1 MSHTQQCLAPMT
13 RNNLNEHLSWLLHTK
28 PTIPIIATPLPPAS
42 ASLGSARQSQET
54 SAVDE
59 LDERPLSNQTRAPR
73 ELRFQSSPA
82 PMQGEEMARLRTAP
96 GSPSKPSLIST
107 GRAHHEPVRI
117 YQANRDSSARHVPQS
132 QPAVGPLSVK
142 PSKPRQNASIERP
155 MMDDNMDVM
164 DLTEELGSSGS
175 SISPQQGMTANWR
188 KRKSAE
194 FESDIAP
201 SACAQHGNSAHS
213 RWQQQQP
220 QPELRL
226 SQEFASI
233 DDLDMPVGPPPPY
246 STIPPKALPPA
257 QQQSYDLGQGVQ
269 ASSSTLS
276 HDEPTMPD
284 SDADAEDVIID
295 IVGSNGKRGKVHGTP
310 PKKKQALTQER
321 PAPKIEESPVARRAQ
336 TAMPSPAAPAG
347 FMPEKTFT
355 ASSAPPAA
363 PREGIL
369 APAEATRGDP
379 ATTLSTQEPDN
390 ALIVLMRKFF
400 DAPDSAASQLIGD
413 MRAQDESISEA
424 IAARYDDDLD
434 AKELEDQYGMLE
446 VRMDCVKGL
455 LAKRSDH
462 RLLTSEKAELYTAMR
477 HAIRSRQG
485 VPAAKAANEAGKKK
499 LQQLENQ
506 CIPLL
511 QKCEHDVESLVAS
524 LGSGQT
530 GKDARSVAVLSTQV
544 PPFDKPPAEQG
555 IPSSSRI
562 AQTQMMRPPP
572 APGKDQRISPAG
584 IEAYFSSPK
593 RKRTEQPQPPAP
605 PKLPV
610 KPIFDSETHDDLT
623 DEDFVGADRDMFSN
637 RMGTPPAP
645 YFPGD
650 GDEEDDF
657 GMDDDDEMLEL
668 AEDVEN
674 NGSRMESALSADQR
688 QVFAETSGNS
698 QPRQAQSSAKKQRKT
713 ASSQQNEEDS
723 EKHFQFP
730 WSNDV
735 KAVLRERFKLKG
747 FRENQIQAI
756 NTTLAGKDAFV
767 LMPTG
772 GGKSLC
778 YQLPSLITS
787 GKTRGVT
794 IVVSPLLS
802 LMEDQVQHLNNLR
815 VQAFLLN
822 GESNAD
828 AKRHVRD
835 ALAMSEPQKYIQ
847 CLYVTPEMLS
857 KNQSMVSLFER
868 LYQRNQLARLVID
881 EAHCVSQWGHDFRP
895 DYKQLG
901 EIRRK
906 FPGVPV
912 MALTATA
919 TENVKVDVIHNL
931 SMKNCEVFT
940 RSFNR
945 PNLFYEVRSKKG
957 KQDVDEIAGL
967 IKENHRGQTGIIY
980 CLSRKDCENMAKALK
995 KEHKIRA
1002 YHYHAG
1008 LDSPEKT
1015 RIQKCWQ
1022 AGEYQVIV
1030 ATIAFGMGIDK
1041 ANVRFVFHH
1050 SLPKSLEGYYQE
1062 TGRAGRDG
1070 KPSSCY
1076 LFYGFGDAT
1085 KLRRMIDE
1093 GEGDHEQKERQRAM
1107 LRKMIQYCDNRSDCR
1122 RVQVLSYFSEVF
1134 HPDDC
1139 HEQCDNCCSDA
1150 NFETEDFTDLARQAV
1165 NLVRKVSTS
1174 RVTILYCID
1183 VFRGENK
1190 KKIRDLG
1197 HDELEEFGV
1206 ASHLCR
1212 EDAERLVYGLVAEGA
1227 IAEENVVNTR
1237 GFANQYVALGRKCRD
1252 YESGRKSFKLQIR
1265 TTPRPKK
1272 TKALAKKKSKKT
1284 QGEEPSEYKH
1294 GAKTSKSRPELPV
1307 STNVSSPVQAATSRR
1322 TTKQPDR
1329 NRNAFHS
1336 NGYLKDNFVLSDPE
1350 DGDYAEED
1358 DSDGFEAMGFPTER
1372 HDNSRRMVQRR
1383 RELGPPIQS
1392 DDQMER
1398 LDDIHRSIVDNY
1410 VFEAKKKC
1418 NDIMINK
1425 GLSVVPF
1432 SDSILRKMA
1441 ILFTETPEQMKT
1453 IPGIKIGMVE
1463 QYGKPFAKLIADC
1476 RRSYEEMTGHQTED
1490 QPMDP
1495 NLQNVI
1501 NLVSDDEEE
1510 DDDYGSLGE
1519 SDMDYED
1526 EGVMSHHFQP
1536 SEDVVAFNARYQHSQ
1551 ADALRQSA
1559 SQQPKQPAK
1568 RHPNRGGKAK
1578 YYAKKA
1584 AIEKNKSKGSVSRSN
1599 SAPRRNGGGRAGN
1612 GNSNGRSNRTS
1623 NHAARGTLA
1632 AYAMMPT

>member
-1 MSHTQQCLAPMT
+1 MT

-28 PTIPIIATPLPPAS
+28 PTVPIIDSPLPPAS
-42 ASLGSARQSQET
+42 ASLGSARQSQEI
-54 SAVDE
+54 SAVNE
-59 LDERPLSNQTRAPR
+59 PDERPSANRTLTAR
-73 ELRFQSSPA
+73 ELRLQSSPA
-82 PMQGEEMARLRTAP
+82 PVQGEEMARLRTAP
-96 GSPSKPSLIST
+96 GSPSKPSLAST

-117 YQANRDSSARHVPQS
+117 YEANRDSLARHVPQS
-132 QPAVGPLSVK
+132 QPAAGPLSVK
-142 PSKPRQNASIERP
+142 PSKSLHNAPIERP

-164 DLTEELGSSGS
+164 DLTEDLGSSGS

-194 FESDIAP
+194 FESDMGP
-201 SACAQHGNSAHS
+201 SACVQHGVSAHS
-213 RWQQQQP
+213 RRRQQQQP

-257 QQQSYDLGQGVQ
+257 QQQPYDLGQGVQ

-295 IVGSNGKRGKVHGTP
+295 IVGSNGRRGKVHGTP
-310 PKKKQALTQER
+310 PNKKLALAHER
-321 PAPKIEESPVARRAQ
+321 PVPKIEESLVLRRTQ
-336 TAMPSPAAPAG
+336 TAAPLPAAPAG

-355 ASSAPPAA
+355 ASSAPPTA
-363 PREGIL
+363 PREGTQ
-369 APAEATRGDP
+369 APAEATRWDP
-379 ATTLSTQEPDN
+379 ATTISTQEPDN

-400 DAPDSAASQLIGD
+400 DAPDSAASQLLAD

-446 VRMDCVKGL
+446 VRMDCVKSL

-511 QKCEHDVESLVAS
+511 QKCEHDVESLVAC
-524 LGSGQT
+524 LGSAQT

-544 PPFDKPPAEQG
+544 PPLEKPPAEQG
-555 IPSSSRI
+555 IPSSSGI
-562 AQTQMMRPPP
+562 AQTQMMRPPA

-593 RKRTEQPQPPAP
+593 RKRAEQPQPSAP
-605 PKLPV
+605 PKLPI
-610 KPIFDSETHDDLT
+610 KPTFDREVHDDLT
-623 DEDFVGADRDMFSN
+623 DDDFVGADRGIFSN
-637 RMGTPPAP
+637 RMGTPPALQ
-645 YFPGD
+645 FP

-657 GMDDDDEMLEL
+657 GIDDDDEMLEL

-674 NGSRMESALSADQR
+674 NRPRMESALPTDQR

-698 QPRQAQSSAKKQRKT
+698 QPRQVQNSARKQRKP

-857 KNQSMVSLFER
+857 KNQSLVSLFER

-957 KQDVDEIAGL
+957 KQDVEEIAGL
-967 IKENHRGQTGIIY
+967 IRDNHRGQTGIIY

-1008 LDSPEKT
+1008 LESPEKT

-1093 GEGDHEQKERQRAM
+1093 
-1107 LRKMIQYCDNRSDCR
+1107 
-1122 RVQVLSYFSEVF
+1122 
-1134 HPDDC
+1134 
-1139 HEQCDNCCSDA
+1139 
-1150 NFETEDFTDLARQAV
+1150 
-1165 NLVRKVSTS
+1165 
-1174 RVTILYCID
+1174 
-1183 VFRGENK
+1183 
-1190 KKIRDLG
+1190 
-1197 HDELEEFGV
+1197 
-1206 ASHLCR
+1206 
-1212 EDAERLVYGLVAEGA
+1212 DAERLVYGLVAEGA

-1252 YESGRKSFKLQIR
+1252 YELGRKSFKLQIR

-1272 TKALAKKKSKKT
+1272 TKAVAKKKSKKT

-1294 GAKTSKSRPELPV
+1294 GAKTAKSRPEVPV
-1307 STNVSSPVQAATSRR
+1307 STNVSSPVQAASSRR
-1322 TTKQPDR
+1322 TTKQSDR
-1329 NRNAFHS
+1329 SRNALHP

-1350 DGDYAEED
+1350 DEDYAED
-1358 DSDGFEAMGFPTER
+1358 DSDSFETMGFPTER
-1372 HDNSRRMVQRR
+1372 YGISRPTVRGK

-1398 LDDIHRSIVDNY
+1398 LDDIHRSIVDNF

-1418 NDIMINK
+1418 NEIMINK

-1463 QYGKPFAKLIADC
+1463 QYSKPFAKLIADF
-1476 RRSYEEMTGHQTED
+1476 RRSYEEMTGRHTED

-1510 DDDYGSLGE
+1510 EDDYGSLGE
-1519 SDMDYED
+1519 SDMDDED

-1578 YYAKKA
+1578 YFAKKA
-1584 AIEKNKSKGSVSRSN
+1584 AIGKNKSKSGVSRSN
-1599 SAPRRNGGGRAGN
+1599 SAPRRNGGSRA

-1623 NHAARGTLA
+1623 NNAARGTLGA
-1632 AYAMMPT
+1632 FAMMPT

>member
-1 MSHTQQCLAPMT
+1 
-13 RNNLNEHLSWLLHTK
+13 
-28 PTIPIIATPLPPAS
+28 
-42 ASLGSARQSQET
+42 
-54 SAVDE
+54 
-59 LDERPLSNQTRAPR
+59 
-73 ELRFQSSPA
+73 
-82 PMQGEEMARLRTAP
+82 
-96 GSPSKPSLIST
+96 
-107 GRAHHEPVRI
+107 
-117 YQANRDSSARHVPQS
+117 
-132 QPAVGPLSVK
+132 
-142 PSKPRQNASIERP
+142 
-155 MMDDNMDVM
+155 
-164 DLTEELGSSGS
+164 
-175 SISPQQGMTANWR
+175 
-188 KRKSAE
+188 
-194 FESDIAP
+194 
-201 SACAQHGNSAHS
+201 
-213 RWQQQQP
+213 
-220 QPELRL
+220 
-226 SQEFASI
+226 
-233 DDLDMPVGPPPPY
+233 MPVGPPPPY

-1008 LDSPEKT
+1008 L
-1015 RIQKCWQ
+1015 
-1022 AGEYQVIV
+1022 
-1030 ATIAFGMGIDK
+1030 
-1041 ANVRFVFHH
+1041 
-1050 SLPKSLEGYYQE
+1050 
-1062 TGRAGRDG
+1062 
-1070 KPSSCY
+1070 
-1076 LFYGFGDAT
+1076 
-1085 KLRRMIDE
+1085 
-1093 GEGDHEQKERQRAM
+1093 
-1107 LRKMIQYCDNRSDCR
+1107 
-1122 RVQVLSYFSEVF
+1122 
-1134 HPDDC
+1134 
-1139 HEQCDNCCSDA
+1139 
-1150 NFETEDFTDLARQAV
+1150 
-1165 NLVRKVSTS
+1165 
-1174 RVTILYCID
+1174 
-1183 VFRGENK
+1183 
-1190 KKIRDLG
+1190 
-1197 HDELEEFGV
+1197 
-1206 ASHLCR
+1206 
-1212 EDAERLVYGLVAEGA
+1212 
-1227 IAEENVVNTR
+1227 
-1237 GFANQYVALGRKCRD
+1237 
-1252 YESGRKSFKLQIR
+1252 
-1265 TTPRPKK
+1265 
-1272 TKALAKKKSKKT
+1272 
-1284 QGEEPSEYKH
+1284 
-1294 GAKTSKSRPELPV
+1294 
-1307 STNVSSPVQAATSRR
+1307 
-1322 TTKQPDR
+1322 
-1329 NRNAFHS
+1329 
-1336 NGYLKDNFVLSDPE
+1336 
-1350 DGDYAEED
+1350 
-1358 DSDGFEAMGFPTER
+1358 
-1372 HDNSRRMVQRR
+1372 
-1383 RELGPPIQS
+1383 
-1392 DDQMER
+1392 
-1398 LDDIHRSIVDNY
+1398 
-1410 VFEAKKKC
+1410 
-1418 NDIMINK
+1418 
-1425 GLSVVPF
+1425 
-1432 SDSILRKMA
+1432 
-1441 ILFTETPEQMKT
+1441 
-1453 IPGIKIGMVE
+1453 
-1463 QYGKPFAKLIADC
+1463 
-1476 RRSYEEMTGHQTED
+1476 
-1490 QPMDP
+1490 
-1495 NLQNVI
+1495 
-1501 NLVSDDEEE
+1501 
-1510 DDDYGSLGE
+1510 
-1519 SDMDYED
+1519 
-1526 EGVMSHHFQP
+1526 
-1536 SEDVVAFNARYQHSQ
+1536 
-1551 ADALRQSA
+1551 
-1559 SQQPKQPAK
+1559 
-1568 RHPNRGGKAK
+1568 
-1578 YYAKKA
+1578 
-1584 AIEKNKSKGSVSRSN
+1584 
-1599 SAPRRNGGGRAGN
+1599 
-1612 GNSNGRSNRTS
+1612 
-1623 NHAARGTLA
+1623 
-1632 AYAMMPT
+1632 

>member
-1 MSHTQQCLAPMT
+1 MT

-28 PTIPIIATPLPPAS
+28 PTVPIIDSPLPPAS
-42 ASLGSARQSQET
+42 ASLGSARQSQEI
-54 SAVDE
+54 SAVNE
-59 LDERPLSNQTRAPR
+59 PDERPSANRTLTAR
-73 ELRFQSSPA
+73 ELRLQSSPA
-82 PMQGEEMARLRTAP
+82 PVQGEEMARLRTAP
-96 GSPSKPSLIST
+96 GSPSKPSLAST

-117 YQANRDSSARHVPQS
+117 YEANRDSLARHVPQS
-132 QPAVGPLSVK
+132 QPAAGPLSVK
-142 PSKPRQNASIERP
+142 PSKSLHNAPIERP

-164 DLTEELGSSGS
+164 DLTEDLGSSGS

-194 FESDIAP
+194 FESDMAP
-201 SACAQHGNSAHS
+201 SACVQHGVSAHS
-213 RWQQQQP
+213 RRRQQQQP

-257 QQQSYDLGQGVQ
+257 QQQPYDLGQGVQ

-295 IVGSNGKRGKVHGTP
+295 IVGSNGRRGKVHGTP
-310 PKKKQALTQER
+310 PNKKLALAHER
-321 PAPKIEESPVARRAQ
+321 PVPKIEESLVLRRTQ
-336 TAMPSPAAPAG
+336 TAAPLPAAPAG

-355 ASSAPPAA
+355 ASSAPPTA
-363 PREGIL
+363 PREGTQ
-369 APAEATRGDP
+369 APAEATRWDP
-379 ATTLSTQEPDN
+379 ATTISTQEPDN

-400 DAPDSAASQLIGD
+400 DAPDSAASQLLAD

-446 VRMDCVKGL
+446 VRMDCVKSL

-511 QKCEHDVESLVAS
+511 QKCEHDVESLVAC
-524 LGSGQT
+524 LGSAQT

-544 PPFDKPPAEQG
+544 PPLEKPPAEQG

-562 AQTQMMRPPP
+562 AQTQMMRPPA

-593 RKRTEQPQPPAP
+593 RKRAEQPQPSAP
-605 PKLPV
+605 PKLPI
-610 KPIFDSETHDDLT
+610 KPTFDREVHDDLT
-623 DEDFVGADRDMFSN
+623 DDDFVGADRGIFSN
-637 RMGTPPAP
+637 RMGTPPALQ
-645 YFPGD
+645 FP

-657 GMDDDDEMLEL
+657 GIDDDDEMLEL

-674 NGSRMESALSADQR
+674 NRPRMESALPTDQR

-698 QPRQAQSSAKKQRKT
+698 QPRQVQNSARKQRKP

-957 KQDVDEIAGL
+957 KQDVEEIAGL
-967 IKENHRGQTGIIY
+967 IRDNHRGQTGIIY

-1008 LDSPEKT
+1008 LESPEKT

-1165 NLVRKVSTS
+1165 DLVRKVSSS

-1197 HDELEEFGV
+1197 HDELDEFGI

-1252 YESGRKSFKLQIR
+1252 YELGRKSFKLQIR

-1272 TKALAKKKSKKT
+1272 TKAVAKKKSKKT

-1294 GAKTSKSRPELPV
+1294 GAKTAKSRPEVPV
-1307 STNVSSPVQAATSRR
+1307 STNVSSPVQAASSRR
-1322 TTKQPDR
+1322 TTKQSDR
-1329 NRNAFHS
+1329 SRNALHP

-1350 DGDYAEED
+1350 DEDYAED
-1358 DSDGFEAMGFPTER
+1358 DSDSFETMGFPTER
-1372 HDNSRRMVQRR
+1372 YGISRPTVRGK

-1398 LDDIHRSIVDNY
+1398 LDDIHRSIVDNF

-1418 NDIMINK
+1418 NEIMINK

-1463 QYGKPFAKLIADC
+1463 QYSKPFAKLIADF
-1476 RRSYEEMTGHQTED
+1476 RRSYEEMTGRHTED

-1510 DDDYGSLGE
+1510 EDDYGSLGE
-1519 SDMDYED
+1519 SDMDDED

-1578 YYAKKA
+1578 YFAKKA
-1584 AIEKNKSKGSVSRSN
+1584 AIGKNKSKSGVSRSN
-1599 SAPRRNGGGRAGN
+1599 SAPRRNGGSRA

-1623 NHAARGTLA
+1623 NNAARGTLGA
-1632 AYAMMPT
+1632 FAMMPT

>member
-1 MSHTQQCLAPMT
+1 
-13 RNNLNEHLSWLLHTK
+13 
-28 PTIPIIATPLPPAS
+28 
-42 ASLGSARQSQET
+42 
-54 SAVDE
+54 
-59 LDERPLSNQTRAPR
+59 
-73 ELRFQSSPA
+73 
-82 PMQGEEMARLRTAP
+82 
-96 GSPSKPSLIST
+96 
-107 GRAHHEPVRI
+107 
-117 YQANRDSSARHVPQS
+117 
-132 QPAVGPLSVK
+132 
-142 PSKPRQNASIERP
+142 
-155 MMDDNMDVM
+155 
-164 DLTEELGSSGS
+164 
-175 SISPQQGMTANWR
+175 
-188 KRKSAE
+188 
-194 FESDIAP
+194 
-201 SACAQHGNSAHS
+201 
-213 RWQQQQP
+213 
-220 QPELRL
+220 
-226 SQEFASI
+226 
-233 DDLDMPVGPPPPY
+233 
-246 STIPPKALPPA
+246 
-257 QQQSYDLGQGVQ
+257 
-269 ASSSTLS
+269 
-276 HDEPTMPD
+276 
-284 SDADAEDVIID
+284 
-295 IVGSNGKRGKVHGTP
+295 
-310 PKKKQALTQER
+310 
-321 PAPKIEESPVARRAQ
+321 
-336 TAMPSPAAPAG
+336 
-347 FMPEKTFT
+347 
-355 ASSAPPAA
+355 
-363 PREGIL
+363 
-369 APAEATRGDP
+369 
-379 ATTLSTQEPDN
+379 
-390 ALIVLMRKFF
+390 
-400 DAPDSAASQLIGD
+400 
-413 MRAQDESISEA
+413 
-424 IAARYDDDLD
+424 
-434 AKELEDQYGMLE
+434 
-446 VRMDCVKGL
+446 
-455 LAKRSDH
+455 
-462 RLLTSEKAELYTAMR
+462 
-477 HAIRSRQG
+477 
-485 VPAAKAANEAGKKK
+485 
-499 LQQLENQ
+499 
-506 CIPLL
+506 
-511 QKCEHDVESLVAS
+511 
-524 LGSGQT
+524 
-530 GKDARSVAVLSTQV
+530 
-544 PPFDKPPAEQG
+544 
-555 IPSSSRI
+555 
-562 AQTQMMRPPP
+562 
-572 APGKDQRISPAG
+572 
-584 IEAYFSSPK
+584 
-593 RKRTEQPQPPAP
+593 
-605 PKLPV
+605 
-610 KPIFDSETHDDLT
+610 
-623 DEDFVGADRDMFSN
+623 
-637 RMGTPPAP
+637 
-645 YFPGD
+645 
-650 GDEEDDF
+650 
-657 GMDDDDEMLEL
+657 
-668 AEDVEN
+668 
-674 NGSRMESALSADQR
+674 
-688 QVFAETSGNS
+688 
-698 QPRQAQSSAKKQRKT
+698 
-713 ASSQQNEEDS
+713 
-723 EKHFQFP
+723 
-730 WSNDV
+730 
-735 KAVLRERFKLKG
+735 
-747 FRENQIQAI
+747 
-756 NTTLAGKDAFV
+756 
-767 LMPTG
+767 
-772 GGKSLC
+772 
-778 YQLPSLITS
+778 
-787 GKTRGVT
+787 
-794 IVVSPLLS
+794 
-802 LMEDQVQHLNNLR
+802 
-815 VQAFLLN
+815 
-822 GESNAD
+822 
-828 AKRHVRD
+828 
-835 ALAMSEPQKYIQ
+835 
-847 CLYVTPEMLS
+847 
-857 KNQSMVSLFER
+857 
-868 LYQRNQLARLVID
+868 
-881 EAHCVSQWGHDFRP
+881 
-895 DYKQLG
+895 
-901 EIRRK
+901 
-906 FPGVPV
+906 
-912 MALTATA
+912 
-919 TENVKVDVIHNL
+919 
-931 SMKNCEVFT
+931 
-940 RSFNR
+940 
-945 PNLFYEVRSKKG
+945 
-957 KQDVDEIAGL
+957 
-967 IKENHRGQTGIIY
+967 
-980 CLSRKDCENMAKALK
+980 ENMAKALK

-1252 YESGRKSFKLQIR
+1252 YELGRKSFKLQIR

-1272 TKALAKKKSKKT
+1272 TKALAKKKSKKI
-1284 QGEEPSEYKH
+1284 QGEEPSEHKH

-1329 NRNAFHS
+1329 SRNALHS

-1372 HDNSRRMVQRR
+1372 HGNSRHMVQRR

-1441 ILFTETPEQMKT
+1441 ILFTETPEQIKT

-1510 DDDYGSLGE
+1510 EDDYGSLGE
-1519 SDMDYED
+1519 SDMDDED

-1559 SQQPKQPAK
+1559 SQQQKQPAK

-1584 AIEKNKSKGSVSRSN
+1584 AIEKNKSKGSVSRGN

-1612 GNSNGRSNRTS
+1612 GNGNGRSNRTS